1 MMKLNPK
8 RNLSIFALAATLS
21 ISALAAPFIASAHG
35 GATGVVKERMDLMDK
50 TGEAMKKITAMFK
63 RQQPYN
69 ADEIARLSALI
80 AGKGGEN
87 LTKLFPEHS
96 LDKPTE
102 ALPAIWERWDRFE
115 SLAGQLTEQA
125 QLLEG
130 GAPQMMPNAM
140 MSFMGLAKTCND
152 CHTEFRKKK
161 E

>member
-1 MMKLNPK
+1 MKFFSK
-8 RNLSIFALAATLS
+8 RNLPKLILATALS
-21 ISALAAPFIASAHG
+21 VSALSAPLIVSAHG
-35 GATGVVKERMDLMDK
+35 GASGVVKERMDLMDT

-69 ADEIARLSALI
+69 ADEVARLSALI
-80 AGKGGEN
+80 ASKGGEN

-96 LDKPTE
+96 MDKPTE
-102 ALPAIWERWDRFE
+102 ALPAIWERWERFE
-115 SLAGQLTEQA
+115 SLAGQLTDQA
-125 QLLEG
+125 QVLENA
-130 GAPQMMPNAM
+130 APQMMPNAM